1 MTIRTDEKLLM
12 MPGPV
17 TVPSRVLLAMAKPM
31 INHRGK
37 DFSAMYG
44 EIQSVSAELFNT
56 KADNISVISGSGT
69 AGMEAA
75 IGSLNNKSDKILAI
89 ENGKFGQR
97 FKKLAG
103 KYGTLVPLEFEWGQS
118 VDLGKVEEAL
128 EAGDIKSIAMIHNE
142 SSTAIRNPAPEIGKL
157 AKKYGAYF
165 ILDVVS
171 SLGGDTVLMDEWG
184 VDVAVTGSQKCL
196 AAPPGLSIAAVS
208 ERAAEEMKNITT
220 RPYYLDLLAYRNSAN
235 KELKETPYTPAVSLF
250 YALQEALRMV
260 KEEGIE
266 NRINRHYL
274 MTKAVRDSM
283 TAIGIEM
290 FPTLNQYS
298 AYSNTVSAMKAP
310 AGVDGEEIKKALG
323 KRGIVITGG
332 QDHLKGKIF
341 RVGSMGSTTPL
352 NIMNTMTE
360 LEFVLFTLGI
370 VEATGAVDDFAAEA
384 MKDLY

>member
-1 MTIRTDEKLLM
+1 MKADEKLLM

-17 TVPSRVLLAMAKPM
+17 VVPSRVLLAMAKPM

-37 DFSAMYG
+37 EFSAMYG
-44 EIQSVSAELFNT
+44 EIQSISAQLFNT

-103 KYGTLVPLEFEWGQS
+103 KYGTVVPLEFEWGDS
-118 VDLGKVEEAL
+118 VDLGKVEEKL

-171 SLGGDTVLMDEWG
+171 SLGGDTILMDEWG
-184 VDVAVTGSQKCL
+184 VDIAVTGSQKCL
-196 AAPPGLSIAAVS
+196 AAPPGLSLVGVS
-208 ERAAEEMKNITT
+208 EKAAEEMKNITN
-220 RPYYLDLLAYRNSAN
+220 RPYYLDLLAYRNSAT

-250 YALQEALRMV
+250 YALQEALRIV

-290 FPTLNQYS
+290 FPQLNKYS

-310 AGVDGEEIKKALG
+310 PGVDGEEIKKALG

-360 LEFVLFTLGI
+360 LEFVLFTLGVI
-370 VEATGAVDDFAAEA
+370 ESTGAVDDFASDA
-384 MKDLY
+384 MKDLYV